1 MFYWIFTLSLLYFTC
16 FLLFFK
22 LPHITI
28 PPKLVQRIPHPFPS
42 HHVMSCHVMLCC
54 LGADGWAEYEDPFPA
69 SPQYSEDDKEGEE
82 DPDNNVTMVLP
93 SAAKILARE

>member
-1 MFYWIFTLSLLYFTC
+1 MFYWIFTLSFLYFIC
-16 FLLFFK
+16 FLLFLK

-28 PPKLVQRIPHPFPS
+28 PPELVQRIPHPFPS
-42 HHVMSCHVMLCC
+42 CHLIAYCVMSCC

-69 SPQYSEDDKEGEE
+69 SPQYSEDDEEGEE
-82 DPDNNVTMVLP
+82 DANNNVTMVLP

>member
-1 MFYWIFTLSLLYFTC
+1 MFYWIFTLSFLYYTC
-16 FLLFFK
+16 FLLFLN

-28 PPKLVQRIPHPFPS
+28 PPKLVQRIPHP
-42 HHVMSCHVMLCC
+42 VMSSHVILCC

-69 SPQYSEDDKEGEE
+69 SPQYSEDDEEGEE
-82 DPDNNVTMVLP
+82 DADNNVTMVLP